1 MRLLLETLDADR
13 DRFRDLKDI
22 YAIEKGTADSASL
35 WKAKGIK
42 PIEFLD
48 YDAIYAT
55 LSEWA
60 RYAMDPVAYRSARV
74 HAILTSTA
82 NGGAS

>member
-1 MRLLLETLDADR
+1 LDADR

-22 YAIEKGTADSASL
+22 YAIEKGTTDSASL

-42 PIEFLD
+42 PIEFSE
-48 YDAIYAT
+48 YDAIYNT

-60 RYAMDPVAYRSARV
+60 LYAVDPRGFALKRVAS
-74 HAILTSTA
+74 ILS
-82 NGGAS
+82 NPSSGPAS